1 MRVAAFIGAAF
12 VLIAAGYLLGHTA
25 TRDSAESAIRNHQ
38 NWRLHMYLLQA
49 GSPNAATD
57 VGSLLDF
64 ALGEKGNDDAAL
76 MLIDAGAFVER
87 DGSRPST
94 LETAMMMC
102 RPTLI
107 SALLRAKDTWD
118 IETLSRASALANCPA
133 ARDLVAAYVASN
145 NSLEPTRER

>member
-1 MRVAAFIGAAF
+1 MRVATFIGAAF
-12 VLIAAGYLLGHTA
+12 VFIAAGYFLGHTA

-38 NWRLHMYLLQA
+38 NWRLRAYLLQA

-76 MLIDAGAFVER
+76 MLIDAGAVVER
-87 DGSRPST
+87 DGSRSSS
-94 LETAMMMC
+94 LEAAMVTC
-102 RPTLI
+102 RPAVV

-118 IETLSRASALANCPA
+118 IETLNRASSLASCPMG
-133 ARDLVAAYVASN
+133 RDHVLAYMASN
-145 NSLEPTRER
+145 VERTRER